1 LENAH
6 LLCCASRFVIA
17 AYVNIRLIPQR
28 LRALHMGH
36 FAKPSSFL
44 IGGECM
50 EERKHTSS
58 HYEMELQEIK
68 NGLIYLG
75 ALTEKAIQM
84 AMQSL
89 TERNTDLARK
99 VIQNDDEIDKMDTE
113 IEERCIK
120 ILALRQPAAIDLR
133 FITTAVKITGHLERI
148 GDMAVNIA
156 EKAILLNEE
165 PKLKPYIDLP
175 RMSGLV
181 EEMIKNAL
189 DSMIKGDL
197 QIAEKVRETEQVVD
211 DINEQIFRELLTFMM
226 EDSKSIHRAL
236 LIMHVSKNLE
246 RIADHAKGIA
256 DMVTYMVTGENVR
269 HQPKDI
275 EKKERA

>member
-1 LENAH
+1 
-6 LLCCASRFVIA
+6 
-17 AYVNIRLIPQR
+17 
-28 LRALHMGH
+28 
-36 FAKPSSFL
+36 
-44 IGGECM
+44 M

-75 ALTEKAIQM
+75 ALTEKAIHL

-89 TERNTDLARK
+89 AERNTEVANK
-99 VIQNDDEIDKMDTE
+99 VVANDDEIDKMDTDL
-113 IEERCIK
+113 EERCIR
-120 ILALRQPAAIDLR
+120 ILALRQPTAIDLR
-133 FITTAVKITGHLERI
+133 FITTAIKITGHLERI

-156 EKAILLNEE
+156 EKAIQLNEE

-175 RMSGLV
+175 RMSSIV
-181 EEMIKNAL
+181 EEMVGKSL
-189 DSMIKGDL
+189 DSLINGNL
-197 QIAEKVRETEQVVD
+197 EVAEKVRQLEQVVD
-211 DINEQIFRELLTFMM
+211 DLNEQIFRELLTFMM

-256 DMVTYMVTGENVR
+256 DMVTYMITGENVR
-269 HQPKDI
+269 HLT
-275 EKKERA
+275 KEIS

>member
-1 LENAH
+1 
-6 LLCCASRFVIA
+6 
-17 AYVNIRLIPQR
+17 
-28 LRALHMGH
+28 
-36 FAKPSSFL
+36 
-44 IGGECM
+44 M

-75 ALTEKAIQM
+75 ALTEKAIHL

-89 TERNTDLARK
+89 AERNTEVANK
-99 VIQNDDEIDKMDTE
+99 VVVNDDEIDKMDTDL
-113 IEERCIK
+113 EERCIR
-120 ILALRQPAAIDLR
+120 ILALRQPTAIDLR
-133 FITTAVKITGHLERI
+133 FITTAIKITGHLERI

-156 EKAILLNEE
+156 EKAIQLNEE

-175 RMSGLV
+175 RMSSIV
-181 EEMIKNAL
+181 EEMVGKSL
-189 DSMIKGDL
+189 DSLINGNL
-197 QIAEKVRETEQVVD
+197 EVAEKVRQLEQVVD
-211 DINEQIFRELLTFMM
+211 DLNEQIFRELLTFMM

-256 DMVTYMVTGENVR
+256 DMVTYMITGENVR
-269 HQPKDI
+269 HLT
-275 EKKERA
+275 KEIS